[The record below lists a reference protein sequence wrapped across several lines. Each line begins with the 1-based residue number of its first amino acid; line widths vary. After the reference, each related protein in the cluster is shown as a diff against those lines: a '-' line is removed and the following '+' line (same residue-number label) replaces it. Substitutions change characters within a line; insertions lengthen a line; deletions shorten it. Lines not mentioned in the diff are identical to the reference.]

1 MGILMIVLPLQL
13 FMALD
18 AEVHAELKVGQAFL
32 VRSVRFVAAQAV
44 EREVLVP
51 RVYRL
56 YSYRVRRMM
65 REIVTG
71 TAEIID
77 IHIIQQEDIIGG
89 MRRMAGRAHPFL
101 HGIMLGKGFFLP
113 HDRVLVTTAAEVR
126 HRVPIQ
132 EGRLL

>member
-44 EREVLVP
+44 EREILVP
-51 RVYRL
+51 LVYHL
-56 YSYRVRRMM
+56 YSYRMRRMT

-71 TAEIID
+71 IAESID
-77 IHIIQQEDIIGG
+77 IRITQQKDIIGG
-89 MRRMAGRAHPFL
+89 MRGMAGRAHPFL

-113 HDRVLVTTAAEVR
+113 HDRVLVTTAAEGR
-126 HRVPIQ
+126 HRGAIE